1 MIFQSLARANEIGA
15 NSYSLTT
22 SDARTV
28 LDAGMH
34 PKNEALE
41 ALPHYE
47 LMKDQGIDSVIVTHS
62 HLDHVG
68 TLPVIMKQHP
78 KAQAFMTKPCA
89 ALTDAMLHNSVN
101 VMLSKRTELGIT
113 DYPLFDHDDVNQV
126 VERFRGVDY
135 GRRARLGYFEETSLT
150 FQDAGHVLGS
160 AGAMIENQGKK
171 FYYTGDVQTQDQTL
185 LKGADF
191 DFRGGVDALV
201 IESTRGATA
210 TDTSKTRKSEEDR
223 LVDHINETLGR
234 NGSVLIPV
242 FAMGKTQEMVTL
254 IHKNQQ
260 EGNLPHVP
268 IIIGGLSTKM
278 TVIYDKQRRHSRRSD
293 SRLELMRIKNL
304 QTASKRG
311 GGIIRSNPRCIYLLS
326 SGMMTEKTLS
336 NSFARGFISN
346 PKNSVLFVGY
356 TDSETPGYALK
367 QAERGTKIKLD
378 SAEPATLYDCD
389 LESFDFSGH
398 ANREDLLD
406 IIKDSR
412 AKQVYLVHGDLPAS
426 EWMAAEAK
434 KILPNAEIIIPEPG
448 KKYEI

>member
-22 SDARTV
+22 SDARMV

-41 ALPHYE
+41 AIPHYE
-47 LMKDQGIDSVIVTHS
+47 LLKDQGVDTVVVTHS

-68 TLPVIMKQHP
+68 TLPVLMKKFP
-78 KAQAFMTKPCA
+78 TANAFMTKGCA

-101 VMLSKRTELGIT
+101 VMTSKRSELGIT
-113 DYPLFDHDDVNQV
+113 DYPLFEHDDVNQV
-126 VERFRGVDY
+126 VERFRGMDY
-135 GRRARLGYFEETSLT
+135 DRKVRVGYFEETHLT

-160 AGAMIENQGKK
+160 AGTLIENQGKR
-171 FYYTGDVQTQDQTL
+171 FFYTGDVQTHDQSL
-185 LKGADF
+185 IKGADF
-191 DFRGGVDALV
+191 DFEGGVDALV
-201 IESTRGATA
+201 IESTRGATP
-210 TDTSKTRKSEEDR
+210 TDTTKTRASEETR
-223 LVDHINETLGR
+223 LVEHITQTINR

-242 FAMGKTQEMVTL
+242 FAMGKTQEMITL
-254 IHKNQQ
+254 IHKNQL
-260 EGNLPHVP
+260 EGKIPHVP

-278 TVIYDKQRRHSRRSD
+278 TIIYDKQRKNSRRSNH
-293 SRLELMRIKNL
+293 RLELMRIKNL
-304 QTASKRG
+304 QTASRRG
-311 GGIIRSNPRCIYLLS
+311 GGVIRSTPRCIYLLS

-356 TDSETPGYALK
+356 TDHETPGYALK

-378 SAEPATLYDCD
+378 PAEPATLYDCD
-389 LESFDFSGH
+389 LDSFDFSGH
-398 ANREDLLD
+398 ANREALLD
-406 IIKDSR
+406 IVKESQ
-412 AKQVYLVHGDLPAS
+412 AKQVYLVHGDIPAS

-434 KILPNAEIIIPEPG
+434 KILPNSEIIIPEPG